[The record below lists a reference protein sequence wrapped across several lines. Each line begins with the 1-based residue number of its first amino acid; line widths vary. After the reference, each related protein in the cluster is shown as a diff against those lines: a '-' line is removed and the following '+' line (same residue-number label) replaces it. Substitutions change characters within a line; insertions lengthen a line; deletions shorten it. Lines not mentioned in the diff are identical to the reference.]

1 MSRYPLNRMRRN
13 RQANWSRRLVCE
25 NSLST
30 NDLILPLFVMEGSNK
45 IEPIESLPGV
55 NRYTVDC
62 IIEVAKESEDV
73 GLPLIAIFPVIDS
86 SLKTDCAKESY
97 RANNL
102 VCRSVSEIK
111 NKVSDI
117 GIMTD
122 VALDPYT
129 SHGHDGIIKNNM
141 IANDETIEILIK
153 QAINQCKA
161 GADVIAP
168 SDMMDGRVL
177 KIREALESHNFKDK
191 IIMSYAAK
199 YASHYYGPF
208 RDAIKSNKNLTGD
221 KKTYQMDIAN
231 SEEAIRE
238 AELDIGEGADMILVK
253 PGLPYLD
260 VIHKIKTN
268 LKVPTFAYQVSGEY
282 ASIMA
287 ASMNGWIDYD
297 DIIMETLLC
306 FKRAGADG
314 ILTYAALDIAKKISG
329 SSNGL

>member
-1 MSRYPLNRMRRN
+1 MRRN